1 MSAAWLHSLHRCCRG
16 PVMLAVLLGTGGGL
30 CTIVQAGLLAQLIH
44 EAVMDGTVRG
54 ELQPYFLVLLAII
67 ILRALFSWGREVCG
81 QRASTQVRRQV
92 REQLLLR
99 ISGGG
104 PMLIE
109 ERQTAPLLSS
119 LLERVEGLH
128 GYFAHYLPQK
138 ALAMIVPVM
147 IIAVAFAVSW
157 AVGLIFL
164 VTAPLIPLFMVMIGR
179 GAESLNQKNFQILS
193 RMSAHFLDT
202 LQGLA
207 TLKLF
212 QRAKGEAG
220 RIASSA
226 DTYRKGTM
234 AVLRLAFLS
243 SAILEFLSSV
253 AIAMTAVF
261 LGLSYLHFLDF
272 GLYGGELTLHSGLFL
287 LLLAPDLYLPLREL
301 GSHFHARAEAL
312 GAAEELSG
320 LLAEERGDRLFSGT
334 LQLGPTQAI
343 TLELRHV
350 GHSFVGRDQPA
361 LNDLC
366 LKVRAGEWLA
376 VVGASGAGK
385 TTLLELLLGFLPLQQ
400 GEILVNGQDLRK
412 LDLKGWRRRIAWV
425 PQQPQLFFGSIADN
439 IALEDPAMS
448 MESMLRAAGK
458 ARLLEPADH
467 LPQGLATPVGDQGN
481 LLSGGQA
488 RRVALARAFAR
499 DASLLLLDEPT
510 AGLDLENERLIIAAL
525 EELVRD
531 KTVIMLTHRLD
542 TATQADRIAVMVEGR
557 VVEQGS
563 HRQLLALNGAYA
575 RLVASGSRVVS

>member
-1 MSAAWLHSLHRCCRG
+1 MSAVWLHSLHRRCRG
-16 PVMLAVLLGTGGGL
+16 PVLLAVLLGTGGGL

-44 EAVMDGTVRG
+44 RAVMDGAGRG
-54 ELQPYFLVLLAII
+54 ELQLSFLALLAII
-67 ILRALFSWGREVCG
+67 VLRALFAWGREVCG
-81 QRASTQVRRQV
+81 QRASTLVRRHV
-92 REQLLLR
+92 REQLLVR
-99 ISGGG
+99 IDSGG
-104 PMLIE
+104 PMFVE
-109 ERQTAPLLSS
+109 ARQTAPLLSS

-128 GYFAHYLPQK
+128 GYFAHYLPQR

-147 IIAVAFAVSW
+147 IIASAFSVSW

-179 GAESLNQKNFQILS
+179 GAESLNQRNFQILS

-212 QRAKGEAG
+212 QRAKEEAG

-312 GAAEELSG
+312 GAAMELSG
-320 LLAEERGDRLFSGT
+320 LLAEEQGDRPLSGT

-361 LNDLC
+361 LKDLC
-366 LKVRAGEWLA
+366 LTVKAGEWLA

-400 GEILVNGQDLRK
+400 GEIVINGHALGE
-412 LDLKGWRRRIAWV
+412 LDLHGWRRHIAWV
-425 PQQPQLFFGSIADN
+425 AQQPQLFFGSIADN
-439 IALEDPAMS
+439 IALEDPKMAM
-448 MESMLRAAGK
+448 ERIAHAAGR
-458 ARLLEPADH
+458 ARLLEPANH
-467 LPQGLATPVGDQGN
+467 LPQGLATPVGEQGN

-510 AGLDLENERLIIAAL
+510 AGLDLENERLIMAAV
-525 EELVRD
+525 EELAKD

-542 TATQADRIAVMVEGR
+542 TAMRADRIAVMAEGR

-563 HRQLLALNGAYA
+563 HQQLLAGNGMYA